1 MIVLL
6 SEKDDLH
13 DVIYVALRGAFS
25 IRQEREPD
33 RCLRWIRSSD
43 EPVVAIVIDFRNQD
57 THHFELVDHFGRHAP
72 EVPVFVALER
82 DEADHLVDLVQRGA
96 AGWLPTPLSSTDAR
110 QRLLHVLGS
119 PERLATPSYEMTSA
133 LAALVGESRE
143 MSRVRDMIVRAAATS
158 EAVLVLGESGVGKEL
173 VAAAIHDVSSRSD
186 GPFISSNVTAIAS
199 DLFESELFGSR
210 RGAYTG
216 AVDKKGLFEQGHKG
230 SIFLDE
236 IGDLSASLQPKLLR
250 AVESGLIRPLGAE
263 SEKSVDVRLISATN
277 RNLPTMLRSGTFRH
291 DLWYRVS
298 SIILRVPP
306 LRERLDDVPALAR
319 AMLSARG
326 FGGVRLTYAAMKLL
340 KEYHW
345 PGNVRELRTTL
356 VRSVVMSGRLVLR
369 SRDILLDQQYLDF
382 GFGDSTDR
390 PDIERLENGNQIS

>member
-6 SEKDDLH
+6 SEKSDLR
-13 DVIYVALRGAFS
+13 DVIYLALRGAFS
-25 IRQEREPD
+25 IRQEREPS
-33 RCLRWIRSSD
+33 RCLRWIHSS
-43 EPVVAIVIDFRNQD
+43 EETLVAIVIDFRNRD
-57 THHFELVDHFGRHAP
+57 TDSFDLVDNFGRRAP
-72 EVPVFVALER
+72 EVPVFVVLGR

-110 QRLLHVLGS
+110 QRLLSVLGN
-119 PERLATPSYEMTSA
+119 PERLAEPSYEVTSA

-143 MSRVRDMIVRAAATS
+143 MSRVRDMVVRAAATS
-158 EAVLVLGESGVGKEL
+158 EAVLVLGETGVGKEL
-173 VAAAIHDVSSRSD
+173 VANAIHDVSPRRT
-186 GPFISSNVTAIAS
+186 GPFVSSNVTAIAS

-216 AVDKKGLFEQGHKG
+216 ATDKKGLFEQSDKG

-250 AVESGLIRPLGAE
+250 AVEYGRIRPLGAE
-263 SEKSVDVRLISATN
+263 TEKAVDVRLISATN
-277 RNLPTMLRSGTFRH
+277 RNLQTMLRSGTFRH

-298 SIILRVPP
+298 SIIVRVPP

-319 AMLSARG
+319 AILSAKG
-326 FGGVRLTYAAMKLL
+326 FGGVRLTYAAIKLL
-340 KEYHW
+340 KEHHW

-356 VRSVVMSGRLVLR
+356 VRSVVMSGRILLR

-382 GFGDSTDR
+382 GLADSSNR
-390 PDIERLENGNQIS
+390 PDIKRLENGNQIS